1 MKKLL
6 IITGL
11 FLSFILPAEET
22 SAKQSPDCKVLEQIF
37 KTKVKEAD
45 GVCKVEITRKN
56 LEVTHFGN
64 KVSPELIELGFGFNF
79 KKTDGQTALIG
90 EMALLEEEVN
100 PVIDALRK
108 GGLEV
113 TALHNHLMYE
123 RPRIMYLHLQGKG
136 DMIKQAN
143 TLINAIAATK
153 ELKEYQQSTGP
164 HH

>member
-6 IITGL
+6 IIAGL
-11 FLSFILPAEET
+11 FLSIIFPPDET

-37 KTKVKEAD
+37 KTKVGKTE
-45 GVCKVEITRKN
+45 GVCKVQIARKK
-56 LEVTHFGN
+56 LDVVHMG
-64 KVSPELIELGFGFNF
+64 KKLSPETLELVYHFAFE
-79 KKTDGQTALIG
+79 KVDGQTVVMG

-100 PVIDALRK
+100 PVIDVLRK

-113 TALHNHLMYE
+113 TALHNHHMYE

-143 TLINAIAATK
+143 TLINTIAVTK
-153 ELKEYQQSTGP
+153 ELKQLQQSTGP

>member
-6 IITGL
+6 IIAGL
-11 FLSFILPAEET
+11 FLSIILPPEEA
-22 SAKQSPDCKVLEQIF
+22 SAKQSPDCKTLEQIF
-37 KTKVKEAD
+37 KVKVKEKD
-45 GVCKVEITRKN
+45 GVCKVDITRKN
-56 LEVTHFGN
+56 LDVALMGN
-64 KVSPELIELGFGFNF
+64 KISPESIDLAFDFAFE
-79 KKTDGQTALIG
+79 KADGQTAVMG

-113 TALHNHLMYE
+113 TALHNHHMNE

-153 ELKEYQQSTGP
+153 ELKQLQQSTGP
-164 HH
+164 HY